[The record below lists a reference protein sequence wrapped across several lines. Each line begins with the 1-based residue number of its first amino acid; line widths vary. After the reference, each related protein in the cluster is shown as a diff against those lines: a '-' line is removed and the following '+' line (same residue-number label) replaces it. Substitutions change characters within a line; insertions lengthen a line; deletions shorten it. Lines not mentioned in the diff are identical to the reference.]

1 MQIPNESQ
9 TSSTFTLFG
18 KVFRIRP
25 VSLSIY
31 LPCYLKIPVLL
42 LTTAQIFQLMQVA
55 THHLHR
61 QSVTDFINP
70 RKISIINSL
79 VLSFCLA
86 STHTIILQN
95 LILKNYDVEIFSLN
109 RIFND
114 LLKSG
119 IGIYV
124 SGIKLLV
131 RLQQECLVRVF
142 SMLLGWIEVTYI

>member
-1 MQIPNESQ
+1 
-9 TSSTFTLFG
+9 
-18 KVFRIRP
+18 
-25 VSLSIY
+25 
-31 LPCYLKIPVLL
+31 
-42 LTTAQIFQLMQVA
+42 MQVA
-55 THHLHR
+55 TYHLHR

-70 RKISIINSL
+70 RKISIITSL

-95 LILKNYDVEIFSLN
+95 LIKKNYDVEILLNRLN

-142 SMLLGWIEVTYI
+142 SMLLGWIEVTYILNRPV